1 MTRQSLVYNVKIAY
15 CKHKER
21 LLIIDQNAFDPSLDP
36 IHVREHALGYSFFFK
51 KYSFIYWLFLF
62 RYGLHAYQ
70 SMVSLTTILTEFI
83 FSLFIGWN
91 FMIQYNYISSFI
103 YFECN
108 ISLTK
113 VVIFI
118 YRTKMVQFLHLNAK
132 ELIPG

>member
-1 MTRQSLVYNVKIAY
+1 
-15 CKHKER
+15 
-21 LLIIDQNAFDPSLDP
+21 
-36 IHVREHALGYSFFFK
+36 
-51 KYSFIYWLFLF
+51 
-62 RYGLHAYQ
+62 
-70 SMVSLTTILTEFI
+70 MVSLTTILTEFI